1 MVGWLLL
8 NVPLGSISGTTCTMY
23 MVTGTNNFTCSRIPA
38 PWSIDRG
45 LKRAEP
51 TLIRA
56 PLRPKMSLTSLS
68 KCTPA
73 HGEGPPGLESPT
85 FQSAV
90 HVAHI
95 PLNHAR
101 QLYWTVL
108 SLRYVELNHW
118 RIYNIRNS
126 KCLPY
131 TPTPKIL
138 PPPSP
143 SSLVHINQQGA
154 FGKHGIP
161 FLDRI
166 QIQIKQN
173 LQCTNF
179 HFAYQ

>member
-1 MVGWLLL
+1 MQTPLSPLAGCGPVGEGTSGKVL
-8 NVPLGSISGTTCTMY
+8 NWTVRSLNHAY
-23 MVTGTNNFTCSRIPA
+23 NNNNT
-38 PWSIDRG
+38 
-45 LKRAEP
+45 
-51 TLIRA
+51 IRA
-56 PLRPKMSLTSLS
+56 PLRPKMSLTTLS

-131 TPTPKIL
+131 TPPQNTA
-138 PPPSP
+138 PPSP
-143 SSLVHINQQGA
+143 FSWS
-154 FGKHGIP
+154 
-161 FLDRI
+161 
-166 QIQIKQN
+166 
-173 LQCTNF
+173 T
-179 HFAYQ
+179 